1 MAASLQTLYDMEVFS
16 SMVEF
21 CQGELR
27 VLLYLYLHEGSHR
40 TKICPSEISDS
51 LHVTRQRITSILSS
65 LRKKDYIHM
74 KMAENDRRKMQIT
87 LTDSGRN
94 QVAAKEAEIMNYFD
108 IMIDGL
114 GEKNIQELTRLINLT
129 NNQFKSIKTNKSK

>member
-1 MAASLQTLYDMEVFS
+1 ME
-16 SMVEF
+16 
-21 CQGELR
+21 
-27 VLLYLYLHEGSHR
+27 
-40 TKICPSEISDS
+40 
-51 LHVTRQRITSILSS
+51 
-65 LRKKDYIHM
+65 
-74 KMAENDRRKMQIT
+74 MAENDRRKMQVT

-94 QVAAKEAEIMNYFD
+94 QVTAKEAEIMNYFD